1 MSATIRVGTCAWVE
15 KGLIA
20 DWYPSTATTAE
31 ARLRFYAEHYDTVE
45 VDSSYYAIPA
55 ERTVYN
61 WGQRTP
67 PGFVFHIKA
76 FGLMTGHRVR
86 PEQLPADLR
95 TLVDEVTPHGYV
107 VPSDALRDRVF
118 ARFRRALDPLRAE
131 GKLGG
136 VLFQLPPSA
145 IPGRHAWEVIDHA
158 RAALPDDELLIE
170 FRQRDWLAPDLQ
182 DETFSSLSERNL
194 TYVVV
199 DAPRVATANI
209 AQTVIATTSDTAY
222 VRFHGRNAATW
233 NSRGAGASARFDH
246 LYADAEL
253 AEWVEPLRGLAQAT
267 SRAYAMFNTN
277 ADTQGPDNADRLRQ
291 LLHDHRV
298 PVAPAP
304 GPAQGNLFP
313 LT

>member
-55 ERTVYN
+55 DRTVYN

-67 PGFVFHIKA
+67 PSFVFHIKA

-95 TLVDEVTPHGYV
+95 TLVDEVTPQGYV
-107 VPSDALRDRVF
+107 VPSEALRDRVF

-131 GKLGG
+131 DKLGG

-170 FRQRDWLAPDLQ
+170 FRQHDWLAPDLQ
-182 DETFSSLSERNL
+182 DETFSSLRERNL

-199 DAPRVATANI
+199 DAPNLELQLLNERVHARQRRLCARGAARERCAARLALAARVGAAAACRIVATRHLG
-209 AQTVIATTSDTAY
+209 TS
-222 VRFHGRNAATW
+222 G
-233 NSRGAGASARFDH
+233 
-246 LYADAEL
+246 
-253 AEWVEPLRGLAQAT
+253 
-267 SRAYAMFNTN
+267 
-277 ADTQGPDNADRLRQ
+277 
-291 LLHDHRV
+291 
-298 PVAPAP
+298 
-304 GPAQGNLFP
+304 
-313 LT
+313 

>member
-95 TLVDEVTPHGYV
+95 ALVDEVTPQGYV

-158 RAALPDDELLIE
+158 RAALPDDELLRLVFIG
-170 FRQRDWLAPDLQ
+170 LAA
-182 DETFSSLSERNL
+182 L
-194 TYVVV
+194 TAPHMLVVEPV
-199 DAPRVATANI
+199 LR
-209 AQTVIATTSDTAY
+209 
-222 VRFHGRNAATW
+222 RLGR
-233 NSRGAGASARFDH
+233 RGRRARSFLH
-246 LYADAEL
+246 L
-253 AEWVEPLRGLAQAT
+253 AETDALLVSLRDDGA
-267 SRAYAMFNTN
+267 
-277 ADTQGPDNADRLRQ
+277 
-291 LLHDHRV
+291 
-298 PVAPAP
+298 
-304 GPAQGNLFP
+304 
-313 LT
+313 

>member
-1 MSATIRVGTCAWVE
+1 MSAELRVGTCAWVE

-20 DWYPSTATTAE
+20 DWYPKTATTAE
-31 ARLRFYAEHYDTVE
+31 ARLRYYAEHFDTVE

-55 ERTVYN
+55 ERTVFN
-61 WGQRTP
+61 WAQRTP

-86 PEQLPADLR
+86 PEQLPTDLR
-95 TLVDEVTPHGYV
+95 TLVDEVTAQGNV

-145 IPGRHAWEVIDHA
+145 VPGRAAWELIDHA
-158 RAALPDDELLIE
+158 RAQLPDDELLVE

-182 DETFSSLSERNL
+182 EETLSSLRERGL

-199 DAPRVATANI
+199 DAPDVSTANV
-209 AQTVIATTSDTAY
+209 AQTVVATTSDTAY
-222 VRFHGRNAATW
+222 VRFHGRNAGTW
-233 NSRGAGASARFDH
+233 NARGGGASARFDH

-253 AEWVEPLRGLAQAT
+253 EEWVEPLRELARAT
-267 SRAYAMFNTN
+267 SKAYAMFNTN

-291 LLHDHRV
+291 LLMAHDV
-298 PVAPAP
+298 PVRPAP
-304 GPAQGNLFP
+304 GPAQGELFP
-313 LT
+313 LA